1 MDASRLE
8 TAKHSWCEGCNW
20 DRMFD
25 IELEVL
31 LHFVK
36 KTCYNGSDLATHSQ
50 IPSVIPSVIHV
61 PYCYFIPLCSL
72 LVAIQ
77 KVQGHCEKDPTPN
90 SSAEYRHTISTTNY
104 IYSRSRHSERS
115 AANVLAVSLY
125 QSESKGVIDLSWDN
139 GSQNLEAQLKD
150 LGLDVHI
157 AVDGQP
163 AGLESEDAMDAYIIP
178 AQNGQVLYSNAEDM
192 EQVAAFVSSGG
203 LVIILDAGFGEGA
216 TTRDFVSKAL
226 KYQGE
231 WQTCQ
236 HMAGR
241 SEPLTRPTLSRWAS
255 SFLPDIRGSIPWPRE
270 LEVSPATG
278 LSTWCHHE
286 DVHAVTVPL
295 YRVIGGDATWLAAQ
309 AFGKVGSPGAV
320 VWLGYSWKDG
330 PQPQWGALL
339 KKLITDF
346 ANGARG
352 SAFSGHP
359 VNPVTSGK
367 YGLKPQAT
375 KDIEEVQETVFH
387 RALAAAAGTYP
398 PPEALHH
405 HRPRS
410 RFDHHPK
417 TKAMMTAVARF

>member
-1 MDASRLE
+1 MRLNAPNILVL
-8 TAKHSWCEGCNW
+8 TTKLLLCWALGSTVAK
-20 DRMFD
+20 
-25 IELEVL
+25 V
-31 LHFVK
+31 
-36 KTCYNGSDLATHSQ
+36 
-50 IPSVIPSVIHV
+50 PS
-61 PYCYFIPLCSL
+61 
-72 LVAIQ
+72 
-77 KVQGHCEKDPTPN
+77 
-90 SSAEYRHTISTTNY
+90 
-104 IYSRSRHSERS
+104 
-115 AANVLAVSLY
+115 VSLY
-125 QSESKGVIDLSWDN
+125 HSEFKGVIDHSWDD
-139 GSQNLEAQLKD
+139 GSRNLIVQLKST
-150 LGLDVHI
+150 GFDVHI

-163 AGLESEDAMDAYIIP
+163 AGLGSADAMDAYIIP

-203 LVIILDAGFGEGA
+203 LVIILDAGLGEGA
-216 TTRDFVSKAL
+216 ATCDFVSKAL
-226 KYQGE
+226 KYQGK
-231 WQTCQ
+231 WLMCKQSHIT
-236 HMAGR
+236 
-241 SEPLTRPTLSRWAS
+241 EPLTRPTLSRWAS

-295 YRVIGGDATWLAAQ
+295 YVAVADDDRAFLAAQ
-309 AFGKVGSPGAV
+309 AFSKVGSPGAV

-346 ANGARG
+346 ANDARG

-387 RALAAAAGTYP
+387 RALAAAAGT
-398 PPEALHH
+398 
-405 HRPRS
+405 S
-410 RFDHHPK
+410 RFDHHPNA
-417 TKAMMTAVARF
+417 KAMMTAVARF